1 MLGSASSGAPGAWTG
16 RGRICYCLGMTL
28 PRLAPIDACV
38 FDAYGTLFDVN
49 SAAARN
55 RDALGPEADAFSA
68 TWRRKQLE
76 YTWLRSLMGA
86 HVDFWQ
92 VTSDALDFACQRHG
106 IADAALRERLLECY
120 RQLNAYPEVPG
131 MLAAIRSSGLKTA
144 ILSNG
149 APAMLQSAVEAAGV
163 AALLDEVL
171 SVEAVG
177 IYKPHP
183 RVYQLAVDRLG
194 VPARRICFLSSN
206 GWDIAGAA
214 QFGFRAVWINRAG
227 EPRERLPAGPELELP
242 DLGALPQIVG
252 RS

>member
-1 MLGSASSGAPGAWTG
+1 MP
-16 RGRICYCLGMTL
+16 

-49 SAAARN
+49 SAAARC
-55 RDALGPEADAFSA
+55 RDALGSEADAFSA

-76 YTWLRSLMGA
+76 YSWLRSLMGTHA
-86 HVDFWQ
+86 DFWK
-92 VTSDALDFACQRHG
+92 VTTDALDYACERHDVR
-106 IADAALRERLLECY
+106 DAALRDRLLDIY
-120 RQLNAYPEVPG
+120 RQLSAYAEV
-131 MLAAIRSSGLKTA
+131 LETLTAIRGAGLKTA

-149 APAMLQSAVEAAGV
+149 APAMLRSAIDAAGIG
-163 AALLDEVL
+163 ALLDHVL

-183 RVYQLAVDRLG
+183 RVYQLAVDGLG
-194 VPARRICFLSSN
+194 VAAGRICFLSSN

-214 QFGFRAVWINRAG
+214 QFGFRAIGINRAG
-227 EPRERLPAGPELELP
+227 EPREHLPIGPELELR
-242 DLGALPQIVG
+242 DLRALPQVIH

>member
-1 MLGSASSGAPGAWTG
+1 
-16 RGRICYCLGMTL
+16 MTP

-49 SAAARN
+49 SAATRN
-55 RDALGPEADAFSA
+55 REALGPGADAFSA

-76 YTWLRSLMGA
+76 YSWLRSLMGA
-86 HVDFWQ
+86 HADFWQ
-92 VTSDALDFACQRHG
+92 VTTEALDFACERHG
-106 IADAALRERLLECY
+106 IADVALRERLLSSY

-131 MLAAIRSSGLKTA
+131 MLAAIRGSGLTTA

-149 APAMLQSAVEAAGV
+149 APTMLQSAVDAAGIG
-163 AALLDEVL
+163 ALLDQVL

-194 VPARRICFLSSN
+194 VPTRRICFLSSN
-206 GWDIAGAA
+206 GWDVAGAS
-214 QFGFRAVWINRAG
+214 QFGFRAVWINRTG
-227 EPRERLPAGPELELP
+227 EPRDRLPAGPELELR
-242 DLGALPQIVG
+242 DLVALPQVIG